1 MRDATDRTPAPLA
14 WLPALLWLVIL
25 LRIAEMLP
33 PDISPVDFTDL
44 QTGSFAVSTATSD
57 LANQLVW
64 LSMAGLVTLVI
75 LLRGPGRLVRLLPT
89 LWLLPIFLAFC
100 LLSAAWAT
108 HPDIS
113 FRRTLLLVI
122 GVYCAA
128 GATAY
133 CRSEDEVLRVAYL
146 AFAIT
151 LIANLASLA
160 FPFSFD
166 YRGLFRGVSG
176 DKNFLGVIAAT
187 GLFIGAMWRTRLEGS
202 LSRAVNT
209 VYLAAWVAL
218 LLLSGNKTALALT
231 IAAPTLAWLILL
243 AARETRLQMPV
254 ILALGAALVTCLLLV
269 VTVVLDMTVADA
281 LGTVLP
287 DASFTGRDEIWAFS
301 VEQWRTRWLL
311 GFGYGSF
318 WGVGFDAPNLQ
329 ASPPFIHLLTQS
341 HNGYLDLALTVGAVG
356 LAFMIAFLW
365 QVLVAVDRLRV
376 SDRAFFLFALSL
388 LIFLLMHN
396 VTESSLARGLAMP
409 WIITVALCFMTA
421 RRLAARDTSSGEPSA
436 G

>member
-1 MRDATDRTPAPLA
+1 MSETTARSAPLA
-14 WLPALLWLVIL
+14 WLPAFLWLVIL
-25 LRIAEMLP
+25 LRVAEMLP

-44 QTGSFAVSTATSD
+44 QKGAFTVTTATSD
-57 LANQLVW
+57 LANQLFW
-64 LSMAGLVTLVI
+64 LSIAALVTLVI
-75 LLRGPGRLVRLLPT
+75 LMQGPGRLLRLLPP
-89 LWLLPIFLAFC
+89 LSILPIFLAFC
-100 LLSAAWAT
+100 LMSAAWAT

-113 FRRTLLLVI
+113 FRRTLLLII

-133 CRSEDEVLRVAYL
+133 CRSEDEVLRVAYI

-151 LIANLASLA
+151 LVANIASMA

-166 YRGLFRGVSG
+166 YRGLLRGVSG

-187 GLFIGAMWRTRLEGS
+187 GLFIGAMWRTRLSGS
-202 LSRAVNT
+202 FSRAMNAA
-209 VYLAAWVAL
+209 YLAAWVGL
-218 LLLSGNKTALALT
+218 LILSGNKTAAALA
-231 IAAPTLAWLILL
+231 IAAPAAAWLILL
-243 AARETRLQMPV
+243 ATRETRLGMPV
-254 ILALGAALVTCLLLV
+254 LLALAGSLAACLLLI
-269 VTVVLDMTVADA
+269 VTVVLDMTVAEA
-281 LGTVLP
+281 LGTILP

-301 VEQWRTRWLL
+301 VEQWETRWLF

-341 HNGYLDLALTVGAVG
+341 HNGYLDLALTVGAAG
-356 LAFMIAFLW
+356 LALMLAFLW
-365 QVLVAVDRLRV
+365 QVLLAVDRLRIK
-376 SDRAFFLFALSL
+376 DKAFFLFAVSL
-388 LIFLLMHN
+388 LIFLLVQN

-421 RRLAARDTSSGEPSA
+421 RRLTPRESGGPS
-436 G
+436 GG